1 MIYLNFVIFIVFF
14 LVLFSLP
21 SLYFLTKKKIFIKL
35 FFGFWSIIFFLIG
48 TIFLVDFVNSKT
60 KVSKKD
66 IIGKYYVDKNM
77 FKGKNADWQYEHF
90 DFEITSYDEFILFEY
105 FDSGKIKSVHKGKVN
120 YIEGYASPHLKIT
133 NLNPEH
139 QIVDKEPLL
148 VRGNW
153 SFYYVFKSKKFGN
166 MFFKKKKLVFYKF

>member
-1 MIYLNFVIFIVFF
+1 MANLSLKVILEPKSKVIVCLRTSLQNF
-14 LVLFSLP
+14 
-21 SLYFLTKKKIFIKL
+21 
-35 FFGFWSIIFFLIG
+35 
-48 TIFLVDFVNSKT
+48 
-60 KVSKKD
+60 
-66 IIGKYYVDKNM
+66 
-77 FKGKNADWQYEHF
+77 F
-90 DFEITSYDEFILFEY
+90 DFEITSNDEFIFFEY

-120 YIEGYASPHLKIT
+120 YIEEYASPHLKIT

>member
-1 MIYLNFVIFIVFF
+1 
-14 LVLFSLP
+14 
-21 SLYFLTKKKIFIKL
+21 
-35 FFGFWSIIFFLIG
+35 
-48 TIFLVDFVNSKT
+48 
-60 KVSKKD
+60 
-66 IIGKYYVDKNM
+66 M
-77 FKGKNADWQYEHF
+77 FKGKNADWQYEYF
-90 DFEITSYDEFILFEY
+90 DFEITSNDEFIFFEY

-153 SFYYVFKSKKFGN
+153 SFYYVFKSKIFGN